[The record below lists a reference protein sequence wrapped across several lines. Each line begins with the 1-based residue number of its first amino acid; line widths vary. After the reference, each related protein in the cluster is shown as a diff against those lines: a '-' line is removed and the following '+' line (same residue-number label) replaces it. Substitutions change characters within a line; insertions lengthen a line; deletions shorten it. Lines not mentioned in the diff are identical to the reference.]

1 MTFTLTD
8 AANIVDFASVDGFE
22 IKLSITDAT
31 YGYLVLERTRAVSFT
46 NACESSVLS
55 AQHYTIPHFGGML
68 DPVIT

>member
-22 IKLSITDAT
+22 IKLNISDAT